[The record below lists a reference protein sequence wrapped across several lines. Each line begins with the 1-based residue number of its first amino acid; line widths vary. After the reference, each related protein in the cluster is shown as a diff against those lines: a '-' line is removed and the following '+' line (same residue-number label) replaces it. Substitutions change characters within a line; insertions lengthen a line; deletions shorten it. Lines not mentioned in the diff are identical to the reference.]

1 MASWVRWHR
10 GQATF
15 DRRTFAVFV
24 LVTAAVPFLLGG
36 TSYMAILTLTAIF
49 GAVAIS
55 LDLLVGYGGL
65 LSLGQMAPFGVAAYT
80 AAILSTTHGWPSAA
94 SAVGGIAAAVALALA
109 TSPILRLEGFYF
121 ALATLAI
128 ALICEAVMRNWISLT
143 GGSSGFVGIGQFQLG
158 PLTLSSETDTY
169 WMAWVV
175 MVGAA
180 LVGLR
185 VVSSRFGRALLAVH
199 EDEQAA
205 RALGVPVG
213 SVKVRIWLLAA
224 GIAGGAGVAYTYYI
238 RFLSPPQ
245 FGLGPSILLVIAIVL
260 GGLRSIYGAVVGV
273 AIVRL
278 LPEVFESFAEHS
290 VLVYGVAIVVVTVLM
305 PGGIYGAGRDLWRRL
320 RARRHDN
327 GDREPIGGD
336 AAGSLM
342 TGSEVSA

>member
-1 MASWVRWHR
+1 MVWLR
-10 GQATF
+10 GEHGRATF
-15 DRRTFAVFV
+15 DRRAFAVFV
-24 LVTAAVPFLLGG
+24 LVTGAVPFLLAD

-65 LSLGQMAPFGVAAYT
+65 LSLGQMAPFGVSAYT
-80 AAILSTTHGWPSAA
+80 AAILSTTLGWPSVV
-94 SAVGGIAAAVALALA
+94 SAVGGVLAAVTLALV

-121 ALATLAI
+121 ALATLAV

-143 GGSSGFVGIGQFQLG
+143 GGSSGFVGIGQFEIG
-158 PLTLSSETDTY
+158 PLTLSSATDTY

-180 LVGLR
+180 LVALR

-205 RALGVPVG
+205 RALGVSVG

-224 GIAGGAGVAYTYYI
+224 GIAGVAGVAYTYYI

-245 FGLGPSILLVIAIVL
+245 FGLSPSILLVIAIVL
-260 GGLRSIYGAVVGV
+260 GGLRSVYGAVIGV

-290 VLVYGVAIVVVTVLM
+290 VLVYGATVIVVTVLI
-305 PGGIYGAGRDLWRRL
+305 PGGIYGAVGDLWRRSRSPRDVGGQPTAGAEAGVA
-320 RARRHDN
+320 RA
-327 GDREPIGGD
+327 P
-336 AAGSLM
+336 
-342 TGSEVSA
+342 EVTA